1 MRRSRQLKFRDCS
14 TDLTHQET
22 RKAMDFLG
30 GLSSGILNLLSFA
43 ILAACV
49 LKLFQIAATLTEI
62 KDFLKAIQANAFIQ
76 GLAGAPMAPQVP
88 ISSAPSGEEMLRAL
102 SLELDHPVN
111 PTSIELGKKS

>member
-1 MRRSRQLKFRDCS
+1 
-14 TDLTHQET
+14 
-22 RKAMDFLG
+22 MDFLG
-30 GLSSGILNLLSFA
+30 GLSSGILNILSFA

-49 LKLFQIAATLTEI
+49 LKLFQMAATLTEI
-62 KDFLKAIQANAFIQ
+62 KDLLKAIQTNAFIQ

-88 ISSAPSGEEMLRAL
+88 ISSAQSGEEMLRAL